1 MVSIKLGKKKTPNR
15 LVKSTSSSRVC
26 CTNESYPK
34 AWCSTSCPFPA
45 PGILPNALQAQG
57 CTLKRSTFRS
67 SLPGGKLLSYI
78 SNISNTMDHSSK
90 LTELDPMPI
99 WTPAPSDHGAQR
111 SRSPMPYT
119 GGFDGGPPEG
129 MALHLGPEG
138 HIPDHPGS
146 VAEFGRPAS
155 QPMLPQQTFAPH
167 MQEHEAL
174 DIRTLRQ
181 SCQYN
186 LRGYMAVQ
194 QEYMRYGGNV
204 ADSRLRHQTGMVLG
218 DLMTLQM
225 EVRELAQRAQDHR
238 WRKWLMGGI
247 L

>member
-1 MVSIKLGKKKTPNR
+1 
-15 LVKSTSSSRVC
+15 
-26 CTNESYPK
+26 
-34 AWCSTSCPFPA
+34 
-45 PGILPNALQAQG
+45 
-57 CTLKRSTFRS
+57 
-67 SLPGGKLLSYI
+67 
-78 SNISNTMDHSSK
+78 
-90 LTELDPMPI
+90 
-99 WTPAPSDHGAQR
+99 
-111 SRSPMPYT
+111 MPYT

-155 QPMLPQQTFAPH
+155 QPLLPQQTFAPAPPAGSAWMTPAPH

-186 LRGYMAVQ
+186 LREYMAVQ

-225 EVRELAQRAQDHR
+225 EVRELARRAQDHR